1 MSVAP
6 PFQAATTWRRA
17 LARLV
22 DTAAVAALWA
32 PLAWLTRPDPAT
44 LPDVPWNLLDRL
56 VDTFNAQPAVF
67 LVPAA
72 VLLAMALL
80 WDLGWQLRGSDTPGK
95 RLLGLTVVTP
105 SGERPPPGRTV
116 VHAALRA
123 LSYVLLMPAHLW
135 ALADRERRTLYDR
148 AARLW
153 VVRR

>member
-6 PFQAATTWRRA
+6 PFEAGATWRRA

-22 DTAAVAALWA
+22 DTVAIAALWA

-56 VDTFNAQPAVF
+56 VDTFNAQPSVF
-67 LVPAA
+67 LVPAGLLLGVA
-72 VLLAMALL
+72 VL
-80 WDLGWQLRGSDTPGK
+80 WDLAWQLRGGDTPGK
-95 RLLGLTVVTP
+95 RLLGLTVVAP
-105 SGERPPPGRTV
+105 NGERPPAGRTV
-116 VHAALRA
+116 AHALLRA
-123 LSYVLLMPAHLW
+123 VSYVLLMPGHLW
-135 ALADRERRTLYDR
+135 ALADRDRRTLYDR